1 MDKKQWCNNNINNVI
16 RTTNKD
22 NGVNNTKEIMERL
35 IKTLR
40 QYIYI
45 YIYKTYIYICNIYI
59 FLSEGYVNITRV
71 LNVWNKQ
78 SRILN
83 H

>member
-45 YIYKTYIYICNIYI
+45 YTYKTYISFYLKVMWI
-59 FLSEGYVNITRV
+59 
-71 LNVWNKQ
+71 
-78 SRILN
+78 
-83 H
+83 

>member
-16 RTTNKD
+16 RTTKD

-45 YIYKTYIYICNIYI
+45 YIYIYIYKTYIYIYM
-59 FLSEGYVNITRV
+59 
-71 LNVWNKQ
+71 
-78 SRILN
+78 
-83 H
+83 

>member
-45 YIYKTYIYICNIYI
+45 YKTYIYIYVTYI
-59 FLSEGYVNITRV
+59 SFYLKVMWI
-71 LNVWNKQ
+71 
-78 SRILN
+78 
-83 H
+83 

>member
-16 RTTNKD
+16 RTTKD

-45 YIYKTYIYICNIYI
+45 YIHIYI
-59 FLSEGYVNITRV
+59 
-71 LNVWNKQ
+71 
-78 SRILN
+78 
-83 H
+83 

>member
-40 QYIYI
+40 QYNESAQCL
-45 YIYKTYIYICNIYI
+45 K
-59 FLSEGYVNITRV
+59 
-71 LNVWNKQ
+71 
-78 SRILN
+78 
-83 H
+83 